1 LTCRCEAADLHF
13 GADRAEEELAGY
25 RRGGP
30 QGTARRLLH
39 LLREHQ
45 VQAETLL
52 DIGGGIGVLQHE
64 LLASGVRS
72 AVQVE
77 AAGAYVK
84 AARVESVRRGQAGRV
99 EFVQGDFVA
108 VAASIMPADLVTLDR
123 VLCCYAELEPL
134 VAASAA
140 RARRYWAASFP
151 RDRWYVRLHARWQN
165 MMRARAGNAFRTF
178 IHPVARIYELLGRS
192 GLKPLRAWHRPV
204 WEVVL
209 CARSD

>member
-1 LTCRCEAADLHF
+1 MTCRCQAADLHF
-13 GADRAEEELAGY
+13 GADRAEEELAAY

-178 IHPVARIYELLGRS
+178 IHPVGRIYELLSRS
-192 GLKPLRAWHRPV
+192 GLKPLRTWHRPV

-209 CARSD
+209 CARGD